1 MGTRG
6 IVRRTVSSLAAAA
19 LVALLSPLPA
29 QAQPGSNDTLLAFGV
44 SALAEWRVFE
54 GRFVT
59 RYSAYAARFV
69 TDAYP
74 GEVRTDVG
82 VMRRRCLV
90 SALERDDCQFRPKD
104 GVDENVQVEWDPAL
118 SEVKLSFT
126 YRNHDH
132 HVVWRGEG
140 DHTVRPHVY
149 QPPTLVGASAYV
161 IRRATASGSIYG
173 DRVRAR
179 TVLHDET
186 YMWEGG
192 FAWQWIG
199 SGGWEPPAH

>member
-1 MGTRG
+1 MRS
-6 IVRRTVSSLAAAA
+6 RSSLRRAVPTLVAAA
-19 LVALLSPLPA
+19 LMALVSPTPA
-29 QAQPGSNDTLLAFGV
+29 QAQPGGNDTLLAFGV
-44 SALAEWRVFE
+44 SALAEWRVFD
-54 GRFVT
+54 GPFVT
-59 RYSAYAARFV
+59 RYSAHAARFV
-69 TDAYP
+69 SDAYP
-74 GEVRTDVG
+74 GEVHTDVG
-82 VMRRRCLV
+82 VMRRRCRV
-90 SALERDDCQFRPKD
+90 SALEREKCQFRPKD

-132 HVVWRGEG
+132 RVVWRGEG

-161 IRRATASGSIYG
+161 IRRATASGSIFG
-173 DRVRAR
+173 DRVRAS
-179 TVLHDET
+179 TVLQDET

-199 SGGWEPPAH
+199 SHGWEQAH

>member
-1 MGTRG
+1 MRTSGSL
-6 IVRRTVSSLAAAA
+6 RRTATTLVAAV
-19 LVALLSPLPA
+19 LVALVSPA
-29 QAQPGSNDTLLAFGV
+29 AAHAQPGRNDTLFVFGV
-44 SALAEWRVFE
+44 SAHAEWRVFE

-59 RYSAYAARFV
+59 RYSAHAVRFV
-69 TDAYP
+69 SDAYP
-74 GEVRTDVG
+74 GEFHTDVG

-90 SALERDDCQFRPKD
+90 AALQRDDCQFRPKD
-104 GVDENVQVEWDPAL
+104 GLDENVQVEWDPAL
-118 SEVKLSFT
+118 SDVELSFT

-140 DHTVRPHVY
+140 EHTVRPRVY
-149 QPPTLVGASAYV
+149 EPPTLVGASAYV

-173 DRVRAR
+173 DRVRAN
-179 TVLHDET
+179 TVLEDET

-199 SGGWEPPAH
+199 SGGWEQAY